1 MPLPYVYKYK
11 NKISLKADILEVGTK
26 FNSHTQIAASK
37 FNISEHLV
45 FDQNC
50 MKFWRFITPAH
61 HLKVKYSKFKLS
73 DDAGAK
79 NEIMS

>member
-1 MPLPYVYKYK
+1 MPQQYECENK
-11 NKISLKADILEVGTK
+11 NKFPTCHVTLILEIGTK
-26 FNSHTQIAASK
+26 FKSHSQIAASK

-50 MKFWRFITPAH
+50 MKFWLLLL

-73 DDAGAK
+73 DDAGAT
-79 NEIMS
+79 

>member
-1 MPLPYVYKYK
+1 MPLPYVNKYK

-45 FDQNC
+45 FDQSC
-50 MKFWRFITPAH
+50 MKFWLLLL

-73 DDAGAK
+73 DDAGAT
-79 NEIMS
+79 